1 MTLHRL
7 FQSLDAVIDVGISAI
22 DDHDARL
29 ELLDY
34 QRGLKSMLAKV
45 IGTPDNVL
53 QFDDAVLNR
62 RLATAIAD
70 QRHRQVAHTRKLHHA
85 VAYGVNEFGDNVYAE
100 DID

>member
-7 FQSLDAVIDVGISAI
+7 FQNLDAVIDVGISSI
-22 DDHDARL
+22 NDNEARL

-34 QRGLKSMLAKV
+34 QRGLKSMLATL
-45 IGTPDNVL
+45 IGTPDNIIR
-53 QFDDAVLNR
+53 FDDAVLSR

-70 QRHRQVAHTRKLHHA
+70 QRRQQVAHTRKLHHA
-85 VAYGVNEFGDNVYAE
+85 VAYGVNEFGDNVYA

>member
-1 MTLHRL
+1 MLHRL
-7 FQSLDAVIDVGISAI
+7 FQSIDTVIEAGIASI

-45 IGTPDNVL
+45 AGNQDKIVK
-53 QFDDAVLNR
+53 FDDVVIAR

-70 QRHRQVAHTRKLHHA
+70 QRRQQVAHTRKLHHA
-85 VAYGVNEFGDNVYAE
+85 AYGVNEFGDNVYADE
-100 DID
+100 ID